1 MRLCM
6 RLNLGVEKQ
15 DYCLTSLNYVIQS
28 YFPFP
33 LWNRKTIFSKKKK
46 KTYFLRL
53 LSAFKKIFGFN
64 NGQITEG
71 EKQSSWGDE
80 SRMG

>member
-1 MRLCM
+1 MLYNHIFRFLYET
-6 RLNLGVEKQ
+6 EKLFFQ
-15 DYCLTSLNYVIQS
+15 
-28 YFPFP
+28 
-33 LWNRKTIFSKKKK
+33 KKK

>member
-1 MRLCM
+1 M

-46 KTYFLRL
+46 KHISCVYYL
-53 LSAFKKIFGFN
+53 LSKRFLGLMTVKLPKVRN
-64 NGQITEG
+64 NLLEEMNPEWDSIV
-71 EKQSSWGDE
+71 
-80 SRMG
+80 

>member
-1 MRLCM
+1 M
-6 RLNLGVEKQ
+6 KQ
-15 DYCLTSLNYVIQS
+15 K
-28 YFPFP
+28 
-33 LWNRKTIFSKKKK
+33 NRFIKKKK

-53 LSAFKKIFGFN
+53 LSAFKNIFGFN
-64 NGQITEG
+64 DGQITEG